1 VRRGRT
7 VAAKWGAGLIQ
18 DDLATDFATQITEG
32 NGLDVIRHALAGAG
46 QMRGHL
52 LYEFAVRALI
62 SGEVL
67 AALRGRQPKA
77 MPPELQA
84 WVAAHQGDA
93 IADALWP
100 LARSSVERVKEDS
113 EFSELWARSDQF
125 TWWIEKV
132 DDLLTRLDQSA
143 SASPAT
149 GSR

>member
-1 VRRGRT
+1 MRHGRT
-7 VAAKWGAGLIQ
+7 VAVKWGAGLIQ
-18 DDLATDFATQITEG
+18 DDLATDFASQITEAS
-32 NGLDVIRHALAGAG
+32 GLDVVRHALTGAG
-46 QMRGHL
+46 RAPGHL

-62 SGEVL
+62 AGEVL
-67 AALRGRQPKA
+67 AALAGRPAKA

-100 LARSSVERVKEDS
+100 LARSAVERVKEDS
-113 EFSELWARSDQF
+113 EISELWARSDQF
-125 TWWIEKV
+125 SWWIEKV
-132 DDLLTRLDQSA
+132 DDLLRRLDQSA